1 MGKSYKDQIKYN
13 KRNKVEEA
21 EEVKPKNKKQ
31 KKHVELSEWFY
42 EELDEDIDESL
53 INNFKKENAN
63 ITSTRNPR

>member
-1 MGKSYKDQIKYN
+1 MGKSYKDQLKYN
-13 KRNKVEEA
+13 KRNKIEDV

-53 INNFKKENAN
+53 NNFKKENAN
-63 ITSTRNPR
+63 TTSTRNPR